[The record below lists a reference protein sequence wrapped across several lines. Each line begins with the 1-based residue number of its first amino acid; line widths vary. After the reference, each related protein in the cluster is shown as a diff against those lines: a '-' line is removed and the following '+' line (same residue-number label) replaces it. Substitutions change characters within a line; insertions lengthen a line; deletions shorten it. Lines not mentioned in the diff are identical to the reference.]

1 MLSGIWA
8 SGTRRATGRP
18 RCRSVVSQFEI
29 SYGQESSKNPTI
41 VYVPAN
47 TAAAKASLASSRIN
61 PATPAKPS
69 DVMLEFTPDKCC
81 RLPAKD
87 LQIVNINRMS
97 EWDTPAVSKTAP
109 RSSEPAAN

>member
-1 MLSGIWA
+1 
-8 SGTRRATGRP
+8 
-18 RCRSVVSQFEI
+18 
-29 SYGQESSKNPTI
+29 
-41 VYVPAN
+41 
-47 TAAAKASLASSRIN
+47 
-61 PATPAKPS
+61 
-69 DVMLEFTPDKCC
+69 MLEFTPDKCC